1 MVRLICA
8 VLSVAALSVAT
19 GSGVLAAPADSDF
32 TRAERACEGHGGFFS
47 VLDQDRGY
55 SCLFGGEF
63 PETGFGSNYEKFCVQ
78 YGGAI
83 FEEAP
88 PPYGYT
94 CDFNPSTP

>member
-19 GSGVLAAPADSDF
+19 GSGVLAAPSDSNF
-32 TRAERACEGHGGFFS
+32 KQAERVCESHGGFFS
-47 VLDQDRGY
+47 ELDLNRGY
-55 SCLFGGEF
+55 ACLFGGEF
-63 PETGFGSNYEKFCVQ
+63 PEAGFGSNYDNICAR
-78 YGGAI
+78 YDGTI

-94 CDFNPSTP
+94 CSLN

>member
-19 GSGVLAAPADSDF
+19 GSGVLAAPANTKFKQS
-32 TRAERACEGHGGFFS
+32 ERACEGLGGAFS
-47 VLDQDRGY
+47 ALDQDRGY
-55 SCLFGGEF
+55 ACIFGGQF
-63 PETGFGSNYEKFCVQ
+63 PETGFGPNYEKFCAH
-78 YGGAI
+78 YGGRI

-94 CDFNPSTP
+94 CSFD